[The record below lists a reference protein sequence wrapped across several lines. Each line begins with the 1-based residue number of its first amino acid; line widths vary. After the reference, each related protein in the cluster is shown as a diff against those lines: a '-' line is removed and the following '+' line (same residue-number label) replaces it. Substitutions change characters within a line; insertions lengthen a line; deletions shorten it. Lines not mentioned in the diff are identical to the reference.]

1 LPIKTDQTL
10 DFLLVSFARKN
21 NSILVPKI
29 LTLFVLEMRVY
40 KWQGNLKVRRK
51 FMQHNEETAGKD
63 VFLFLFVS
71 VALWL
76 LLFQSGLFN

>member
-1 LPIKTDQTL
+1 
-10 DFLLVSFARKN
+10 
-21 NSILVPKI
+21 
-29 LTLFVLEMRVY
+29 MRVY
-40 KWQGNLKVRRK
+40 EWQGNLKVRRK